1 MYPKIPRAS
10 KKQLT
15 FPGDTSLKSGNRQDK
30 GSGGRTFWG
39 RGMRLQ
45 GTRRYKESDVFEEK
59 VRKNVLWLEPS
70 ITKFRFIGLDCEAPE
85 MLS

>member
-1 MYPKIPRAS
+1 MGEGPSEAGGCVCKG
-10 KKQLT
+10 Q
-15 FPGDTSLKSGNRQDK
+15 GDI
-30 GSGGRTFWG
+30 
-39 RGMRLQ
+39 
-45 GTRRYKESDVFEEK
+45 KESDVFEEK